1 MMKRREAEKRTG
13 AGKGATPIFSHKW
26 VWWACG
32 HGCQRM
38 NTLQPCYTGS
48 SSSISA
54 ATCFSKESEHTTPFH
69 TMRVISKGSMVLVE
83 QRYVPSPA
91 PTTTTT
97 TTIVVVTNY
106 ALQCHKYLLKD
117 FKNTR
122 VITDLKCAQN
132 FFAIANNAIWF
143 DVIHYTPRRLCA
155 SSVVHTH
162 KDAVDGYLVPCGA
175 WVNTYHICIDCGER
189 WRARAHSS
197 HV

>member
-1 MMKRREAEKRTG
+1 MYARWGRSFLLLVIVGIFASRRGRTHAYTHTHERAMMKRREAEKRTG

-38 NTLQPCYTGS
+38 NTLQPCYTSS

-106 ALQCHKYLLKD
+106 ALQCHKYLL
-117 FKNTR
+117 
-122 VITDLKCAQN
+122 
-132 FFAIANNAIWF
+132 
-143 DVIHYTPRRLCA
+143 
-155 SSVVHTH
+155 
-162 KDAVDGYLVPCGA
+162 
-175 WVNTYHICIDCGER
+175 
-189 WRARAHSS
+189 
-197 HV
+197 